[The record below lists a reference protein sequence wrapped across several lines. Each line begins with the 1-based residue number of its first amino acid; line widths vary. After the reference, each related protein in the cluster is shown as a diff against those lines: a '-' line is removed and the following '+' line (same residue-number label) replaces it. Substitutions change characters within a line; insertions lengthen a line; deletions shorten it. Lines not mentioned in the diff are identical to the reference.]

1 MPRLHRSTIRRVLL
15 TLEGVPT
22 LTAAYTRA
30 PMAQLTIP
38 GGTLVNAPTGT
49 IAALP
54 GIAIGTRTLVA
65 GLLGNFGTL
74 NANVSL
80 TLTAPMDQRGT
91 VTVLASRTLTISGLL
106 SLYTGSNTNVLGA
119 LVKSGGG
126 TGATCP

>member
-1 MPRLHRSTIRRVLL
+1 MLSGSLYPREGPRLPRLHRSTIRRVLL
-15 TLEGVPT
+15 TLEGV
-22 LTAAYTRA
+22 
-30 PMAQLTIP
+30 
-38 GGTLVNAPTGT
+38 PTGT

-74 NANVSL
+74 NANVSP

-106 SLYTGSNTNVLGA
+106 SLYTGSNTNVLGT